1 MLAVF
6 MEKRD
11 GKIKKSS
18 LEALSEAKRLA
29 GEMGVETAAVLVGD
43 AVADLVPSTFALGA
57 AKAYVIENIIFTD
70 YSSQAYALALAEFVR
85 EAKPAAL
92 FFAATAMGRDLS
104 PRVAARLGVGLASD
118 CVKIAV
124 KAGAL
129 EFTRPIYA
137 GKAFLS
143 MTLRS
148 TPKMA
153 TLRPNVFP
161 LGEAG
166 AGAGE
171 VVKMDVTVPDGTV
184 KGRVAEV
191 IKEDSAE
198 VDVTEADVIVAGG
211 RGLKG
216 PESFALL
223 RDLAAVFPRAAVGA
237 SRSAVDSGWIGHS
250 HQVGQTGKTVSPN
263 LYFAVG
269 ISGAIQH
276 LAGMSSSKVIVAVNK
291 DAEAPIFKVA
301 DYGLLGDLFEVVP
314 RLKDELKKALAE

>member
-1 MLAVF
+1 MIAVF

-18 LEALSEAKRLA
+18 LEALSEAKRRA
-29 GEMGVETAAVLVGD
+29 GEREVETAAVLVGD

-57 AKAYVIENIIFTD
+57 AKAYVIENIIFAD

-143 MTLRS
+143 LTLRS
-148 TPKMA
+148 TPKMV

-161 LGEAG
+161 LGEAV

-184 KGRVAEV
+184 KGRV
-191 IKEDSAE
+191 
-198 VDVTEADVIVAGG
+198 TEADVIVSGG

-216 PESFALL
+216 PENFALL

-301 DYGLLGDLFEVVP
+301 DYGILGDLFEVVP

>member
-1 MLAVF
+1 MIAVF
-6 MEKRD
+6 MEIRD

-43 AVADLVPSTFALGA
+43 AVSGLAPSAFGRGA
-57 AKAYVIENIIFTD
+57 AKIYIIENLILAN
-70 YSSQAYALALAEFVR
+70 YSSQAYALALAEFVGQ
-85 EAKPAAL
+85 AKPVAL
-92 FFAATAMGRDLS
+92 FFSGTAMGRDLA
-104 PRVAARLGVGLASD
+104 PRVAARLGAGLASD
-118 CVKIAV
+118 CVKIVV
-124 KAGAL
+124 KGGAL

-143 MTLRS
+143 LTLRS
-148 TPKMA
+148 ALKVA

-161 LGEAG
+161 LGEVG
-166 AGAGE
+166 PGAGE
-171 VVKMDVTVPDGTV
+171 VVKMDVTVPEGTV

-191 IKEDSAE
+191 IKEESAE
-198 VDVTEADVIVAGG
+198 VDVTEADVVVSGG

-216 PESFALL
+216 PENFSLL

-237 SRSAVDSGWIGHS
+237 SRSAVDSNWIGHG
-250 HQVGQTGKTVSPN
+250 HQVGQTGKTVSPS
-263 LYFAVG
+263 LYIAVG

-301 DYGLLGDLFEVVP
+301 DYGIVGDLFEVLP
-314 RLKDELKKALAE
+314 KLKDELKKALAD

>member
-1 MLAVF
+1 MIAVF

-18 LEALSEAKRLA
+18 LEALSEAKRRA

-43 AVADLVPSTFALGA
+43 AVADLAPAAFGRGA
-57 AKAYVIENIIFTD
+57 AKVYIIENNTLMD
-70 YSSQAYALALAEFVR
+70 YSSQAYALALADFVR

-92 FFAATAMGRDLS
+92 FFAATAMGRDLA
-104 PRVAARLGVGLASD
+104 PRVAARLGAGLASD

-143 MTLRS
+143 LTLRS
-148 TPKMA
+148 TPKVA

-161 LGEAG
+161 LGEAVP
-166 AGAGE
+166 GAGE
-171 VVKMDVTVPDGTV
+171 VIKMDVTVPDGTV
-184 KGRVAEV
+184 KGRVTEV
-191 IKEDSAE
+191 IKEESAE
-198 VDVTEADVIVAGG
+198 VDVTEADVVVSGG

-216 PESFALL
+216 PENFALL

-263 LYFAVG
+263 LYIAVG

-301 DYGLLGDLFEVVP
+301 DYGILGDLFEVVP
-314 RLKDELKKALAE
+314 RLRDELKKALAE

>member
-1 MLAVF
+1 MIAVF
-6 MEKRD
+6 METRD

-18 LEALSEAKRLA
+18 LEALSEAKRRS
-29 GEMGVETAAVLVGD
+29 GEMGVETAAVLVGG
-43 AVADLVPSTFALGA
+43 AVADLVPSAFALGA
-57 AKAYVIENIIFTD
+57 AKVYLIENKALVD
-70 YSSQAYALALAEFVR
+70 YSSQAYALALAEFVG
-85 EAKPAAL
+85 EVKPAAL
-92 FFAATAMGRDLS
+92 FFAATAMGRDLA
-104 PRVAARLGVGLASD
+104 PRVAARLGAGLASD

-137 GKAFLS
+137 GKAYLTF
-143 MTLRS
+143 TLRS
-148 TPKMA
+148 TPKLA
-153 TLRPNVFP
+153 TLRPNTFP
-161 LGEAG
+161 LGEAVPS
-166 AGAGE
+166 AGE
-171 VVKMDVTVPDGTV
+171 VVERQIAIPDGAV

-191 IKEDSAE
+191 IKEESAE
-198 VDVTEADVIVAGG
+198 VDVTEADVVVSGG

-216 PESFALL
+216 PENFALL
-223 RDLAAVFPRAAVGA
+223 HDLAAVFPRAAVGA
-237 SRSAVDSGWIGHS
+237 SRSAVDSGWIGHQ

-263 LYFAVG
+263 LYVAVG

-301 DYGLLGDLFEVVP
+301 DYGIVGDLFEVVP

>member
-1 MLAVF
+1 MIAVF
-6 MEKRD
+6 METRD

-18 LEALSEAKRLA
+18 LEALSEAKRRA
-29 GEMGVETAAVLVGD
+29 GEMGVETAAILVGG
-43 AVADLVPSTFALGA
+43 AVADLVPSAFALGA
-57 AKAYVIENIIFTD
+57 AKVYLIENKSLVD
-70 YSSQAYALALAEFVR
+70 YSSQAYGLALAEFVG
-85 EAKPAAL
+85 EVKPAAL
-92 FFAATAMGRDLS
+92 FFAATAMGRDLA
-104 PRVAARLGVGLASD
+104 PRVAARLGAGLASD

-143 MTLRS
+143 LTLRS
-148 TPKMA
+148 TPKLA

-161 LGEAG
+161 LGEAVP
-166 AGAGE
+166 GAGE

-191 IKEDSAE
+191 LKEESAE
-198 VDVTEADVIVAGG
+198 VDVTEADVVVSGG

-216 PESFALL
+216 PENFVLL
-223 RDLAAVFPRAAVGA
+223 HDLAAVFPRAAVGA
-237 SRSAVDSGWIGHS
+237 SRSAVDSGWIGHQ

-263 LYFAVG
+263 LYVAVG

-301 DYGLLGDLFEVVP
+301 DYGIVGDLFEVVP
-314 RLKDELKKALAE
+314 RLRDELKKALAD